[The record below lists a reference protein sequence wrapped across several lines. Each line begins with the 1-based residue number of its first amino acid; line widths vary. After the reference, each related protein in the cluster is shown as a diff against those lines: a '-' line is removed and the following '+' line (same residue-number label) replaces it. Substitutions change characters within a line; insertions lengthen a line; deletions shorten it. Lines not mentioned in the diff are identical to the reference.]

1 MPLYE
6 YTCERCG
13 ASVEKL
19 QSRGAAPPAVCPSC
33 GAEGTLHRGISK
45 TSFHLKGGGWYVT
58 DYTSPK
64 GGGGG
69 GDTGGDGGGDT
80 DSGSTE
86 AASDTGGSSDTG
98 SSGDS
103 DSA

>member
-19 QSRGAAPPAVCPSC
+19 QSRGAAPPQECPSC
-33 GAEGTLHRGISK
+33 GARGTLHRGISK

-69 GDTGGDGGGDT
+69 QADAGGG
-80 DSGSTE
+80 GGE
-86 AASDTGGSSDTG
+86 AATETTGSSDTG

>member
-19 QSRGAAPPAVCPSC
+19 QSRGAAPPSECPKC
-33 GAEGTLHRGISK
+33 GAQGTMHRGISK
-45 TSFHLKGGGWYVT
+45 TNFQLKGGGWYVT

-69 GDTGGDGGGDT
+69 DEAGGG
-80 DSGSTE
+80 GAE
-86 AASDTGGSSDTG
+86 APADAGASSDTGG
-98 SSGDS
+98 SGDS

>member
-19 QSRGAAPPAVCPSC
+19 QSRGAAPPQECPSC
-33 GAEGTLHRGISK
+33 GAQGTLHRGISK

-64 GGGGG
+64 GGGG
-69 GDTGGDGGGDT
+69 DAGGG
-80 DSGSTE
+80 GGEAATE
-86 AASDTGGSSDTG
+86 AASATETASSSDT
-98 SSGDS
+98 